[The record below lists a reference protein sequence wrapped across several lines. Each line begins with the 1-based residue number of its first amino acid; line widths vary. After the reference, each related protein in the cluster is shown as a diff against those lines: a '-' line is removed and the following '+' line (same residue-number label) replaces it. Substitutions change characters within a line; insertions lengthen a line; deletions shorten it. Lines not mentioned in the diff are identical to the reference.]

1 MEQVLI
7 HSFYCYNRDC
17 SWSRKLIQRASKT
30 QFMDFPSIDLIKLRE
45 RVVVIKCSDFSV
57 SALKSGHRPS
67 EINALPV
74 ISCDKKTFNIP
85 DDIYNPAFQIGVT
98 SYHYPLEY
106 SNKFSG
112 TCNLTIIHVRV
123 GHCMH
128 V

>member
-1 MEQVLI
+1 MWQVLI
-7 HSFYCYNRDC
+7 HSFYYYNHDY

-57 SALKSGHRPS
+57 SALKSGHKPS
-67 EINALPV
+67 ASNTLPV
-74 ISCDKKTFNIP
+74 ISSDKKTFNIP
-85 DDIYNPAFQIGVT
+85 DDIYNPAFQIGLT

-112 TCNLTIIHVRV
+112 TCSLAIIHAQ
-123 GHCMH
+123 
-128 V
+128 